1 MDRSD
6 TLSSFKV
13 IVIGGGPI
21 GLTAAH
27 ALHLAG
33 IDFVVL
39 ERRHN
44 IVEDQGASLV
54 VYPHTFR
61 VLHQFSILE
70 KVLSVGSEL
79 NHHLSI
85 TSNGYVFKEG
95 TRYDRVRENHGYGP
109 AAFHRAE
116 LIEIMY
122 NGLPDAAKEK
132 VFTNKKLVDIKTSRT
147 GVKVTCADGSI
158 YEGSVVI
165 GADGVHSKTRLLMR
179 DLALKENPSR
189 PWDPENPFI
198 AAYQVL
204 FGSFPTPSEPGQGY
218 DIQTR
223 DKSIMYLSG
232 PDRSWFFLY
241 KKLPKPTKDRNYYT
255 DQDIEALSKE
265 FAEFPLIP
273 TVKVKDVW
281 PHMSGAGLTDLHEGI
296 VKHWSL
302 GRIVLVGDACHKLTT
317 HLGLGYNNG
326 VQDVVVLCNMLRNAV
341 CTAPDGNPDASAL
354 TRVFEKYE
362 MVRKSPASSLV
373 ADLAN
378 SGMET
383 RMHAWANMGYY
394 LLSRFLIIP
403 KFVED
408 MVVKS
413 IISPELRKGQ
423 VLDYVPKEE
432 PMTGKLSWLHPMRA
446 DVADL

>member
-1 MDRSD
+1 MDNNKV
-6 TLSSFKV
+6 SSFKV
-13 IVIGGGPI
+13 IVVGGGPI

-39 ERRHN
+39 ERRPN

-61 VLHQFSILE
+61 VLYQFGILE

-85 TSNGYVFKEG
+85 TSSGHVFKEG

-122 NGLPDAAKEK
+122 NGLPAAAKEK
-132 VFTNKKLVDIKTSRT
+132 VLTDKKLVDIETSKS
-147 GVKVTCADGSI
+147 GVKVTCADGSV
-158 YEGSVVI
+158 YQGSMVM
-165 GADGVHSKTRLLMR
+165 GADGVYSKTRRLMR
-179 DLALKENPSR
+179 DLALGDDPSR
-189 PWDPENPFI
+189 AWDPEEPFI
-198 AAYQVL
+198 ASYQVL
-204 FGSFPTPSEPGQGY
+204 FGAFPTPSDPGLGY

-223 DKSIMYLSG
+223 HKSIMYLSG
-232 PDRSWFFLY
+232 HQRSWFFLY
-241 KKLPKPTKDRNYYT
+241 KKLPKPTKERMDYT
-255 DQDIEALSKE
+255 DQDLEALSKE
-265 FAEFPLIP
+265 FAEFPLTQ

-281 PHMSGAGLTDLHEGI
+281 PRMLGAGLTNLHEGI
-296 VKHWSL
+296 VQHWSL

-326 VQDVVVLCNMLRNAV
+326 VQDVVVLCNSLRDAV
-341 CTAPDGNPDASAL
+341 RAAPDRNPDASAL
-354 TRVFEKYE
+354 TQVFEKYE
-362 MVRKSPASSLV
+362 TARKSPASSLV
-373 ADLAN
+373 ADLAH

-394 LLSRFLIIP
+394 VLSRFLIIP

-408 MVVKS
+408 AFVNLVF
-413 IISPELRKGQ
+413 SPEIRKGQ
-423 VLDYVPKEE
+423 VLDYVPTEE
-432 PMTGKLSWLHPMRA
+432 PMKGKLSWLNPMR
-446 DVADL
+446 V